1 MLEYPDYIQ
10 RCFYQ
15 CTSWDPE
22 NSYDDV
28 LRTSKNLLSFTIPS
42 GFKFCLSAK
51 NSEYSYSSLSIAQF
65 NRVTASLAYMY
76 SSVDM
81 TGVYQDSTHLPL
93 QSLLQS
99 YRFVQ
104 PHSANQWPFNGSN
117 LRKGNE
123 RPYMMYGKMYFP
135 SQFLEGMLI
144 KRLSNTSQIIV
155 KFISSPKL
163 QKLANPAS
171 IISLQ
176 FQRQTPSNSMEFIF
190 SSKDALTGFR
200 YLYNFGTSSNQ
211 HTDNSNSNSNSSSN
225 SHAHNNHNYNHNHN
239 RINSSLDSHNQDT
252 NHNHQH
258 TTTPQLPTE
267 SSLLSLG
274 CELWFAPYSMS
285 PGLSTA
291 LRYSTHLTSSGK
303 PLTITLA
310 LNPLLGTVESTY
322 AIKTDIN
329 STFCSKYSFN
339 LYSYESDLSLG
350 VNFLRFA
357 TRPPFFDSG
366 SDSSIHENSLGLNA
380 LGNATNEPSIPGL
393 LHVTDSDSA
402 GSGSGSGSGSN
413 GTATFNSSISR
424 SANSG
429 SSNPNPSSTALSVPH
444 HSHSADG
451 SGAHP
456 TPYSPLQAHNSNR
469 SSTSLSNKR
478 KQQQQKQQQQHHQ
491 LNDEQH
497 EQLMHSFLLTT
508 QTQVANSA
516 ATHFISSFNN
526 SNFQSSFKATM
537 SLSKKDLLIAWEGK
551 FKDCWCLSSGV
562 SLGLGEFGQG
572 SGQSGSGNGN
582 GVARLIGY
590 GVEFQYGSGS

>member
-1 MLEYPDYIQ
+1 
-10 RCFYQ
+10 
-15 CTSWDPE
+15 
-22 NSYDDV
+22 
-28 LRTSKNLLSFTIPS
+28 
-42 GFKFCLSAK
+42 
-51 NSEYSYSSLSIAQF
+51 
-65 NRVTASLAYMY
+65 MY

-104 PHSANQWPFNGSN
+104 PHSTNQWPSD

-144 KRLSNTSQIIV
+144 KRLSNTSQVIV

-211 HTDNSNSNSNSSSN
+211 YTSNANSSSN
-225 SHAHNNHNYNHNHN
+225 YHVHNNHNHNH
-239 RINSSLDSHNQDT
+239 INSSLDPQNQDT

-258 TTTPQLPTE
+258 TTPQLPTE

-310 LNPLLGTVESTY
+310 MNPLLGTVESTY

-350 VNFLRFA
+350 VNFLRF
-357 TRPPFFDSG
+357 
-366 SDSSIHENSLGLNA
+366 
-380 LGNATNEPSIPGL
+380 
-393 LHVTDSDSA
+393 
-402 GSGSGSGSGSN
+402 
-413 GTATFNSSISR
+413 
-424 SANSG
+424 
-429 SSNPNPSSTALSVPH
+429 
-444 HSHSADG
+444 
-451 SGAHP
+451 
-456 TPYSPLQAHNSNR
+456 
-469 SSTSLSNKR
+469 
-478 KQQQQKQQQQHHQ
+478 
-491 LNDEQH
+491 
-497 EQLMHSFLLTT
+497 
-508 QTQVANSA
+508 
-516 ATHFISSFNN
+516 
-526 SNFQSSFKATM
+526 
-537 SLSKKDLLIAWEGK
+537 
-551 FKDCWCLSSGV
+551 
-562 SLGLGEFGQG
+562 
-572 SGQSGSGNGN
+572 
-582 GVARLIGY
+582 
-590 GVEFQYGSGS
+590 